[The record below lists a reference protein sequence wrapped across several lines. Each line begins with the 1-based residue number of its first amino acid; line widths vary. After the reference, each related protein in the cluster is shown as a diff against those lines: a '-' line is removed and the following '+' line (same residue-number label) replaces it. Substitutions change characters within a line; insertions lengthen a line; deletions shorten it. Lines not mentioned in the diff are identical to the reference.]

1 MKKHI
6 YGLFLCVPVLASV
19 LGCSQREDV
28 PQTGTAK
35 EITVIGTQDDF
46 TGLKTRSMVGEV
58 LDNGAIAMDWSVGDQ
73 IGVFGNGTTSNA
85 CFTSTNTY
93 PIRETGF
100 KGTCAIG
107 EKPEYAYYPYNANA
121 SDKTAVP
128 VCIPSVQNYSGV
140 ASVAQYDFKA
150 ANSFADL
157 DDGKY
162 QFNMKQLASLLRLEI
177 NLNDIAALLAE
188 KSVDTASES
197 LKSITLSSD
206 VRMSGDF
213 TCDLTKLEGSNALN
227 FSGDAGQTLGLTI
240 NFIDKPA
247 LSGTVVAYAV
257 VAPGA
262 QKGKTLT
269 CTMIV
274 NDFLSV
280 KLSAQMLCDF
290 EGGKYYTLPLNAS
303 VFVNNGAAVED
314 KTPADAEPVAG
325 QPSNCYMINAAKTY
339 SFDATVIGNG
349 DAGIIADAGFHTTSA
364 SIDPKSAKLM
374 WEDSEGFISGVS
386 LVKGK
391 VHFTAEKNV
400 GNAMIAVF
408 DGAGTVLWSWHIWG
422 VGDTM
427 PEDEEVSSQAT
438 ISANS
443 TLKVKYTVMDRTLGA
458 LSKTSYFTTLYQ
470 WGRKDPIPNST
481 VYYVDGQAAEIET
494 TYPVHKPGSAADATI
509 LTSIQHPECIIDDYK
524 EGLPVDWLASDK
536 INNYNLL
543 WGDNNTTYVFNKS
556 KPAAGKGWTNGKT
569 IYDPCPSGYR
579 VSSKFAWTGF
589 CGSSSGDTKNIDYIN
604 FVKYENGYYF
614 KKNSSDGVGIY
625 FPMTGSRGC
634 KTGSLWVGSGASAYS
649 SLNHDASYWAS
660 APSQNLGKGARMS
673 ISPYVASPSSSTQ
686 TSANSINTVDESGN
700 RSAAHPVRCIRE

>member
-6 YGLFLCVPVLASV
+6 YGLLLCVPVLASV

-128 VCIPSVQNYSGV
+128 VSIPSVQNYSGV

-157 DDGKY
+157 GDGKY

-188 KSVDTASES
+188 KAVETASES

-206 VRMSGDF
+206 VRMTGDF
-213 TCDLTKLEGSNALN
+213 TCDLTKLAGNNALN

-349 DAGIIADAGFHTTSA
+349 DAGIIADAGFHATSA
-364 SIDPKSAKLM
+364 GIDPKSAKLM

-427 PEDEEVSSQAT
+427 PEDEVVSSQAA
-438 ISANS
+438 ISENS
-443 TLKVKYTVMDRTLGA
+443 TLKVRYTVMDRTLGA
-458 LSKTSYFTTLYQ
+458 LSKASYFTTLYQ

-524 EGLPVDWLASDK
+524 GQAGDWLASDK
-536 INNYNLL
+536 TNKYNLL
-543 WGDNNTTYVFNKS
+543 WGDANTTYVFNKS

-589 CGSSSGDTKNIDYIN
+589 CGSSSGETKNIDYIY
-604 FVKYENGYYF
+604 FVKYANGYYF

-700 RSAAHPVRCIRE
+700 RSAAHPIRCIRE

>member
-46 TGLKTRSMVGEV
+46 TGLKTRSVVGEV

-73 IGVFGNGTTSNA
+73 IGVFGTGITSNA

-100 KGTCAIG
+100 KGTCAMG

-121 SDKTAVP
+121 SDKTAIP
-128 VCIPSVQNYSGV
+128 VSIPSVQNYSGV

-188 KSVDTASES
+188 KAVEPASES

-206 VRMSGDF
+206 VRMTGDF
-213 TCDLTKLEGSNALN
+213 TCDLTKLAGNNALN

-247 LSGTVVAYAV
+247 LYGTLVAYAV

-290 EGGKYYTLPLNAS
+290 EGGKYYTLPLNAT
-303 VFVNNGAAVED
+303 VFANNGAAVED

-349 DAGIIADAGFHTTSA
+349 EVGIIADAGFHTTSA

-374 WEDSEGFISGVS
+374 WEDTEGFISGVS

-391 VHFTAEKNV
+391 ALFTAEKNV

-509 LTSIQHPECIIDDYK
+509 LTSVQHPECIIDDYK
-524 EGLPVDWLASDK
+524 GQAGDWLASDK
-536 INNYNLL
+536 TNKYNLL
-543 WGDNNTTYVFNKS
+543 WGDANSTYVFNKS

-634 KTGSLWVGSGASAYS
+634 KTGSLWVGSGTTSAYN

-660 APSQNLGKGARMS
+660 APSQNLGRGARLS
-673 ISPYVASPSSSTQ
+673 ISPYDVSPSTTLS
-686 TSANSINTVDESGN
+686 SANSINTVDESGN

>member
-121 SDKTAVP
+121 SDKTAIP
-128 VCIPSVQNYSGV
+128 VSIPSVQNYSGV

-157 DDGKY
+157 GDGKY

-188 KSVDTASES
+188 KAVETASES

-206 VRMSGDF
+206 VRMTGDF

-303 VFVNNGAAVED
+303 VFVNNGATVED

-349 DAGIIADAGFHTTSA
+349 DAGIIADAGFHATSA
-364 SIDPKSAKLM
+364 GIDPKSAKLM

-427 PEDEEVSSQAT
+427 PEDEVVSSQAT

-524 EGLPVDWLASDK
+524 GQAGDWLASDK
-536 INNYNLL
+536 TNKYNLL
-543 WGDNNTTYVFNKS
+543 WGDDNTTYVFNKS

-614 KKNSSDGVGIY
+614 KKNSSDVVGIY

-700 RSAAHPVRCIRE
+700 RSAVHPVRCIRE

>member
-6 YGLFLCVPVLASV
+6 YRLFLCVPVLASV

-100 KGTCAIG
+100 KGTCAMG

-121 SDKTAVP
+121 SDKTAIP
-128 VCIPSVQNYSGV
+128 VSIPSVQNYSGV

-188 KSVDTASES
+188 KAVETASES

-206 VRMSGDF
+206 VRMTGDF

-391 VHFTAEKNV
+391 VNFTAEKNV

-427 PEDEEVSSQAT
+427 PGDEEVSSQAT
-438 ISANS
+438 ISENS
-443 TLKVKYTVMDRTLGA
+443 TLKVRYTVMDRTLGA

-481 VYYVDGQAAEIET
+481 VYFVDGQAAGIEK

-524 EGLPVDWLASDK
+524 GKAGDWLASDK
-536 INNYNLL
+536 TNKYNLL
-543 WGDNNTTYVFNKS
+543 WGDANTTYVFNKS

-589 CGSSSGDTKNIDYIN
+589 CGSSSGETKNIDYIY
-604 FVKYENGYYF
+604 FVKYANGYYF

-700 RSAAHPVRCIRE
+700 RSATHPVRCIRE

>member
-35 EITVIGTQDDF
+35 EITIIGPQDDF

-73 IGVFGNGTTSNA
+73 IGVFGTGTTSNA

-100 KGTCAIG
+100 KGTCAMG

-121 SDKTAVP
+121 SDKTAIP
-128 VCIPSVQNYSGV
+128 VSIPSVQNYSGV

-188 KSVDTASES
+188 KAVEPASES

-206 VRMSGDF
+206 VRMTGDF
-213 TCDLTKLEGSNALN
+213 TCDLTKLAGNNALN

-247 LSGTVVAYAV
+247 LSGTLVAYAV

-290 EGGKYYTLPLNAS
+290 DGGKYYTLPLNAS
-303 VFVNNGAAVED
+303 VFVNNGATVED

-339 SFDATVIGNG
+339 SFNATVIGNG
-349 DAGIIADAGFHTTSA
+349 EAGIIADAGFHTTSA

-391 VHFTAEKNV
+391 VLFTAEKNV

-427 PEDEEVSSQAT
+427 PENEEVSSQAT

-481 VYYVDGQAAEIET
+481 TYYVDGQATDIER

-524 EGLPVDWLASDK
+524 GQAGDWLASDK
-536 INNYNLL
+536 TNKYNLL

-634 KTGSLWVGSGASAYS
+634 ADGSLWVESGTTSAYN

-660 APSQNLGKGARMS
+660 APSQNLGQGARMS
-673 ISPYVASPSSSTQ
+673 ISPYVASPSTTQ
-686 TSANSINTVDESGN
+686 SSANSINTVDDTGGK
-700 RSAAHPVRCIRE
+700 RSATHPVRCIRE

>member
-19 LGCSQREDV
+19 LGCSQRENV

-35 EITVIGTQDDF
+35 EIAVIGTQDDF

-73 IGVFGNGTTSNA
+73 IGVFGTGTTSNA

-100 KGTCAIG
+100 KGTCAVG

-121 SDKTAVP
+121 SDKTAIP

-188 KSVDTASES
+188 KAVETASES

-206 VRMSGDF
+206 VRMTGDF

-262 QKGKTLT
+262 QTGKTLT

-303 VFVNNGAAVED
+303 VFVNNGATVED

-349 DAGIIADAGFHTTSA
+349 DAGIIDGAGFHTTSA
-364 SIDPKSAKLM
+364 GIDPKSAKLM

-391 VHFTAEKNV
+391 VNFTAEKNV

-427 PEDEEVSSQAT
+427 PEDEVVSSQAT

-470 WGRKDPIPNST
+470 WGRKDPIPNSP
-481 VYYVDGQAAEIET
+481 VYFVDGQAAEIET
-494 TYPVHKPGSAADATI
+494 TYPVHKPGSTADATI

-524 EGLPVDWLASDK
+524 GQAGDWLASDK
-536 INNYNLL
+536 TNKYNLL

-589 CGSSSGDTKNIDYIN
+589 CGSSSGDTKNIDYIY

-634 KTGSLWVGSGASAYS
+634 KTGSLWVGSGASAYN

-686 TSANSINTVDESGN
+686 TSANSINTVDSGN

>member
-28 PQTGTAK
+28 PQTGIAK

-73 IGVFGNGTTSNA
+73 IGVFGTGTTSNA

-100 KGTCAIG
+100 KGTCAMG

-121 SDKTAVP
+121 SDKTAIP
-128 VCIPSVQNYSGV
+128 VSIPSVQNYSGV

-157 DDGKY
+157 GDGKY

-188 KSVDTASES
+188 KAVETASES

-206 VRMSGDF
+206 VRMTGDF
-213 TCDLTKLEGSNALN
+213 TCDLTKLAGNNALN

-247 LSGTVVAYAV
+247 LSGTLVAYAV

-349 DAGIIADAGFHTTSA
+349 EVGIIADAGFHTTSA
-364 SIDPKSAKLM
+364 GIDPKSAKLM

-427 PEDEEVSSQAT
+427 PEDEVVSSQAT
-438 ISANS
+438 ISEKS

-524 EGLPVDWLASDK
+524 GQAGDWLASDK
-536 INNYNLL
+536 TNNYNLL

-634 KTGSLWVGSGASAYS
+634 ETGSLWVGRDASAYS

-660 APSQNLGKGARMS
+660 APSQNLGRGARLS
-673 ISPYVASPSSSTQ
+673 ISPYDASPSTTQ
-686 TSANSINTVDESGN
+686 SSANSINTVDESGN
-700 RSAAHPVRCIRE
+700 RSAVHPVRCIRE

>member
-46 TGLKTRSMVGEV
+46 TGLKTRSVVGEV

-73 IGVFGNGTTSNA
+73 IGVFGTGTTSNA
-85 CFTSTNTY
+85 CFASTNTY

-100 KGTCAIG
+100 KGTCAMG

-128 VCIPSVQNYSGV
+128 VSIPSVQNYSGV

-157 DDGKY
+157 GDGKY

-188 KSVDTASES
+188 KAVETASES

-206 VRMSGDF
+206 VRMTGDF

-247 LSGTVVAYAV
+247 LSGTLVAYAV

-280 KLSAQMLCDF
+280 KLLAQMLCDF

-349 DAGIIADAGFHTTSA
+349 EAGIISDAGFHTTSA

-374 WEDSEGFISGVS
+374 WEDTEGFISGVS

-391 VHFTAEKNV
+391 VLFTAEKNV

-427 PEDEEVSSQAT
+427 PEDEVVSSQAT

-443 TLKVKYTVMDRTLGA
+443 TLKVRYTVMDRTLGA

-481 VYYVDGQAAEIET
+481 VYFVDGQAAEIET

-509 LTSIQHPECIIDDYK
+509 LTSVQHPECIIDDYK
-524 EGLPVDWLASDK
+524 GQAGDWLASDK
-536 INNYNLL
+536 TNKYNLL
-543 WGDNNTTYVFNKS
+543 WGDDNTTYVFNKS

-614 KKNSSDGVGIY
+614 KKNSSDVVGIY

-634 KTGSLWVGSGASAYS
+634 VTGSLWVGSGASAYS
-649 SLNHDASYWAS
+649 SLNYDASYWAS

-673 ISPYVASPSSSTQ
+673 ISPYDGSPSTAQS
-686 TSANSINTVDESGN
+686 SANSINTVDESGN

>member
-46 TGLKTRSMVGEV
+46 TGLKTRSVVGEV

-73 IGVFGNGTTSNA
+73 IGVFGTVTTSNA

-100 KGTCAIG
+100 KGTCAMG

-121 SDKTAVP
+121 SDKTAIP
-128 VCIPSVQNYSGV
+128 VSIPSVQNYSGV

-157 DDGKY
+157 GDGKY

-188 KSVDTASES
+188 KAVETASES

-206 VRMSGDF
+206 VRMTGDF
-213 TCDLTKLEGSNALN
+213 TCDLTKLAVNNALN
-227 FSGDAGQTLGLTI
+227 FSGDAGQTMGLTI

-290 EGGKYYTLPLNAS
+290 EGGKYYTLPLNAT
-303 VFVNNGAAVED
+303 VFVNNGATVED

-349 DAGIIADAGFHTTSA
+349 EVGIIADAGFHATSA

-391 VHFTAEKNV
+391 VLFTAEKNV

-427 PEDEEVSSQAT
+427 PEDEVVSSQAT
-438 ISANS
+438 ISENS

-481 VYYVDGQAAEIET
+481 TYFVDGQAIDIER

-509 LTSIQHPECIIDDYK
+509 LTSVQHPECIIDDYK

-536 INNYNLL
+536 TNNYNLL
-543 WGDNNTTYVFNKS
+543 WGDANTTYVFNKS

-614 KKNSSDGVGIY
+614 KKSSSDVVGIY

-634 KTGSLWVGSGASAYS
+634 VTGSLWVGSGASAYS
-649 SLNHDASYWAS
+649 SLNYDASYWAS
-660 APSQNLGKGARMS
+660 APSQNLGKGAGMS
-673 ISPYVASPSSSTQ
+673 ISPYDGSPSTTQ
-686 TSANSINTVDESGN
+686 SSANSINTVDESGN
-700 RSAAHPVRCIRE
+700 RSAVHPVRCIRE

>member
-1 MKKHI
+1 MKIHI

-46 TGLKTRSMVGEV
+46 TGLKTRSVVGEV

-73 IGVFGNGTTSNA
+73 IGVFGTGTTSNA

-121 SDKTAVP
+121 SDKTAIP
-128 VCIPSVQNYSGV
+128 VSIPSVQNYSGV

-157 DDGKY
+157 GDGKY

-188 KSVDTASES
+188 KAVETASES

-206 VRMSGDF
+206 VRMTGDF
-213 TCDLTKLEGSNALN
+213 TCDLTKLAGNNALN

-290 EGGKYYTLPLNAS
+290 EGGKYYTLPLNAT

-339 SFDATVIGNG
+339 SFNATVIGNG
-349 DAGIIADAGFHTTSA
+349 EVGIIADAGFHTTSA

-374 WEDSEGFISGVS
+374 WEDTEGFISGVS

-391 VHFTAEKNV
+391 VLFTAEKNV

-427 PEDEEVSSQAT
+427 PEDEVVYSQAT

-524 EGLPVDWLASDK
+524 GQAGDWLASDK
-536 INNYNLL
+536 TNKYNLL

-556 KPAAGKGWTNGKT
+556 KPAAGKGWTNVKT

-634 KTGSLWVGSGASAYS
+634 VTGSLWVGSGASAYS
-649 SLNHDASYWAS
+649 SLNYDASYWAS

-673 ISPYVASPSSSTQ
+673 ISPYDGSPSTTQ
-686 TSANSINTVDESGN
+686 SSANSINTVDESGN
-700 RSAAHPVRCIRE
+700 RSAVHPVRCIRE

>member
-6 YGLFLCVPVLASV
+6 YGLFLCVPVFASV

-73 IGVFGNGTTSNA
+73 IGVFGTGITSNA

-100 KGTCAIG
+100 KGTCAMG
-107 EKPEYAYYPYNANA
+107 EKPEYAYYPYNVNA
-121 SDKTAVP
+121 GDKTAVP
-128 VCIPSVQNYSGV
+128 VSIPSVQNYSGV

-157 DDGKY
+157 GDGKY

-188 KSVDTASES
+188 KTVETASES

-206 VRMSGDF
+206 VRMTGDF

-247 LSGTVVAYAV
+247 LSGTLVAYAV

-290 EGGKYYTLPLNAS
+290 EGGKYYTLPLNS
-303 VFVNNGAAVED
+303 TVFVNNGATVED

-325 QPSNCYMINAAKTY
+325 QPSNCYMVNAAKTY

-349 DAGIIADAGFHTTSA
+349 EAGIIADAGFHTTSA

-427 PEDEEVSSQAT
+427 PEDEVVYSQAT

-494 TYPVHKPGSAADATI
+494 TYPIHKPGSAADATI

-524 EGLPVDWLASDK
+524 GQAGDWLASDK
-536 INNYNLL
+536 TNNYNLL

-556 KPAAGKGWTNGKT
+556 KPAAGKGWTKGKT

-634 KTGSLWVGSGASAYS
+634 ETGSLWVGRDASAYN

-660 APSQNLGKGARMS
+660 APSQNLGRGARLS
-673 ISPYVASPSSSTQ
+673 ISPYDGSPSTTQ

-700 RSAAHPVRCIRE
+700 RSAVHPVRCMRE

>member
-19 LGCSQREDV
+19 LGCSQREYV

-46 TGLKTRSMVGEV
+46 TGLKTRSVVGEV

-73 IGVFGNGTTSNA
+73 IGVFGTGTTSNA

-100 KGTCAIG
+100 KGTCAMG

-121 SDKTAVP
+121 SDKTAIP
-128 VCIPSVQNYSGV
+128 VSIPSVQNYSGV

-188 KSVDTASES
+188 KAVEPASES

-206 VRMSGDF
+206 VRMTGDF
-213 TCDLTKLEGSNALN
+213 TCDLTKLAGNNALN

-247 LSGTVVAYAV
+247 LSGTLVAYAV

-290 EGGKYYTLPLNAS
+290 DGGKYYTLPLNAS
-303 VFVNNGAAVED
+303 VFVNNGATVED

-339 SFDATVIGNG
+339 SFNATVIGNG
-349 DAGIIADAGFHTTSA
+349 EAGIIADAGFHTTSA

-481 VYYVDGQAAEIET
+481 VYFVDGQAAEIET
-494 TYPVHKPGSAADATI
+494 TYPVHKHGSAADATI

-524 EGLPVDWLASDK
+524 GQAGDWLASDNTNK
-536 INNYNLL
+536 YNLL

-556 KPAAGKGWTNGKT
+556 KPAAGKGWTKGKT

-673 ISPYVASPSSSTQ
+673 ISPYDGSPSTTQ
-686 TSANSINTVDESGN
+686 SSANSINTVDESGN

>member
-35 EITVIGTQDDF
+35 EITIIGTQDDF
-46 TGLKTRSMVGEV
+46 TGLKTRSAVGEV
-58 LDNGAIAMDWSVGDQ
+58 LDNGAIAMDWSVGDR
-73 IGVFGNGTTSNA
+73 IGVFGTGTTSNA

-100 KGTCAIG
+100 KGTFAIG

-128 VCIPSVQNYSGV
+128 VSIPSVQNYSGV

-157 DDGKY
+157 GDGKY
-162 QFNMKQLASLLRLEI
+162 QFNMKQLASLLRIEI

-188 KSVDTASES
+188 KAVETASES

-206 VRMSGDF
+206 VRMTGDF
-213 TCDLTKLEGSNALN
+213 TCDLTKLAGNNALN
-227 FSGDAGQTLGLTI
+227 FSGDAGQTMGLTI

-314 KTPADAEPVAG
+314 KSPADAEPVAG

-339 SFDATVIGNG
+339 SFNATVIGNG
-349 DAGIIADAGFHTTSA
+349 EAGIIADAGFHTTSA

-391 VHFTAEKNV
+391 VLFTAEKNV

-443 TLKVKYTVMDRTLGA
+443 TLKVNYTVMDRALGA

-524 EGLPVDWLASDK
+524 GQAGDWLASDK
-536 INNYNLL
+536 TNKYNLL

-556 KPAAGKGWTNGKT
+556 KPAAGKGWTNVKT

-649 SLNHDASYWAS
+649 SLNYDASYWAS
-660 APSQNLGKGARMS
+660 APSQNLGRGARLS
-673 ISPYVASPSSSTQ
+673 ISPYDVSPSTTQ

-700 RSAAHPVRCIRE
+700 RSAVHPVRCIRE

>member
-73 IGVFGNGTTSNA
+73 IGVFGTGTTSNA

-100 KGTCAIG
+100 KGTCAMG
-107 EKPEYAYYPYNANA
+107 EKPEYAYDPYNANA

-128 VCIPSVQNYSGV
+128 VSIPSVQNYSGV

-157 DDGKY
+157 GDGKY

-188 KSVDTASES
+188 KAVETASES

-206 VRMSGDF
+206 VRMTGDF
-213 TCDLTKLEGSNALN
+213 TCDLTKLEESNALK
-227 FSGDAGQTLGLTI
+227 FSGDAGQALGLTI

-290 EGGKYYTLPLNAS
+290 EGGKYYTLPLNAT

-339 SFDATVIGNG
+339 SFNATVIGNG
-349 DAGIIADAGFHTTSA
+349 EAGIIADAGFHATSA
-364 SIDPKSAKLM
+364 GIDPKSAKLM

-443 TLKVKYTVMDRTLGA
+443 TLKVKYTVMDRALGA
-458 LSKTSYFTTLYQ
+458 LSKMSYFTTLYQ

-481 VYYVDGQAAEIET
+481 TYFVDGQAIDIER

-524 EGLPVDWLASDK
+524 GQAGDWLASDK
-536 INNYNLL
+536 TNNYNLL

-589 CGSSSGDTKNIDYIN
+589 CGSSSGDTKNIGYIN

-614 KKNSSDGVGIY
+614 KKSSSDVVGIY

-634 KTGSLWVGSGASAYS
+634 VTGSLWVGSGASAYS
-649 SLNHDASYWAS
+649 SLNYDASYWAS

-673 ISPYVASPSSSTQ
+673 ISPYDGSPSTTQ
-686 TSANSINTVDESGN
+686 SSANSINTVDESGN
-700 RSAAHPVRCIRE
+700 RSATHPVRCIRE

>member
-73 IGVFGNGTTSNA
+73 IGVFGTVTTSNA

-100 KGTCAIG
+100 KGTCAMG

-121 SDKTAVP
+121 SDKTAIP
-128 VCIPSVQNYSGV
+128 VSIPSVQNYSGV

-157 DDGKY
+157 GDGKY

-188 KSVDTASES
+188 KAVDTASES

-206 VRMSGDF
+206 VRMTGDF

-227 FSGDAGQTLGLTI
+227 FSGDAGQTSGLTI

-262 QKGKTLT
+262 QTGKTLT

-349 DAGIIADAGFHTTSA
+349 DAGIIDGAGFHATSA

-391 VHFTAEKNV
+391 VLFTAEKNV

-438 ISANS
+438 VSEKS
-443 TLKVKYTVMDRTLGA
+443 TIKVKYTVMDRTLGA

-494 TYPVHKPGSAADATI
+494 TYPVHKPG
-509 LTSIQHPECIIDDYK
+509 
-524 EGLPVDWLASDK
+524 
-536 INNYNLL
+536 
-543 WGDNNTTYVFNKS
+543 
-556 KPAAGKGWTNGKT
+556 
-569 IYDPCPSGYR
+569 
-579 VSSKFAWTGF
+579 
-589 CGSSSGDTKNIDYIN
+589 
-604 FVKYENGYYF
+604 
-614 KKNSSDGVGIY
+614 
-625 FPMTGSRGC
+625 
-634 KTGSLWVGSGASAYS
+634 
-649 SLNHDASYWAS
+649 
-660 APSQNLGKGARMS
+660 
-673 ISPYVASPSSSTQ
+673 
-686 TSANSINTVDESGN
+686 
-700 RSAAHPVRCIRE
+700 

>member
-128 VCIPSVQNYSGV
+128 VSIPSVQNYSGV

-157 DDGKY
+157 GDGKY

-188 KSVDTASES
+188 KAVETASES

-206 VRMSGDF
+206 VRMTGDF

-262 QKGKTLT
+262 QKGKMLT

-349 DAGIIADAGFHTTSA
+349 DAGIIDGAGFHTTSA

-543 WGDNNTTYVFNKS
+543 WGDNNTDYLWKKTDPK
-556 KPAAGKGWTNGKT
+556 AGAGWTNGKT

-589 CGSSSGDTKNIDYIN
+589 CGSSSGETKNIDYIY
-604 FVKYENGYYF
+604 FVKYANGYYF

-649 SLNHDASYWAS
+649 SLNYDASYWAS

-673 ISPYVASPSSSTQ
+673 ISPYVASPSTTQ

>member
-19 LGCSQREDV
+19 FGCSQREDV

-46 TGLKTRSMVGEV
+46 TGLKTRSMVGEL

-73 IGVFGNGTTSNA
+73 IGVFGTGITSNA

-128 VCIPSVQNYSGV
+128 VSIPSVQNYSGV

-157 DDGKY
+157 GDGKY
-162 QFNMKQLASLLRLEI
+162 QFNMKQLASLLRIEI

-188 KSVDTASES
+188 KTVETASES

-206 VRMSGDF
+206 VRMTGDF
-213 TCDLTKLEGSNALN
+213 TCDLTKLTGNNALN

-303 VFVNNGAAVED
+303 VFVNNGATVED

-349 DAGIIADAGFHTTSA
+349 DAGIIDGAGFHATSA

-386 LVKGK
+386 VVKGK

-427 PEDEEVSSQAT
+427 PEDEVVSSQAT
-438 ISANS
+438 ISENS

-481 VYYVDGQAAEIET
+481 TYYVDGQATDIER

-524 EGLPVDWLASDK
+524 GQAGDWLASDK
-536 INNYNLL
+536 TNNYNLL

-556 KPAAGKGWTNGKT
+556 KPAAGKGWTNAKT

-589 CGSSSGDTKNIDYIN
+589 SGSETGEISKLLLYT
-604 FVKYENGYYF
+604 KYENGYYF
-614 KKNSSDGVGIY
+614 KKNSSDVVGIY

-634 KTGSLWVGSGASAYS
+634 ADGSLWVGKEASAYS
-649 SLNHDASYWAS
+649 SLNYDASYWAS

>member
-6 YGLFLCVPVLASV
+6 CGLFLCVPVLASV

-100 KGTCAIG
+100 KGTCAVG

-128 VCIPSVQNYSGV
+128 VSIPSVQNYSGV

-157 DDGKY
+157 GDGKY

-206 VRMSGDF
+206 VRMTGDF
-213 TCDLTKLEGSNALN
+213 TCDLTKLEGSNDLN

-290 EGGKYYTLPLNAS
+290 EGGNYYTLPLNAT
-303 VFVNNGAAVED
+303 VFVNNGATVED

-349 DAGIIADAGFHTTSA
+349 EAGIIDGAGFHATSA
-364 SIDPKSAKLM
+364 GIDPKSAKLM

-391 VHFTAEKNV
+391 VNFTAEKNV

-427 PEDEEVSSQAT
+427 PGDEEVSSQAT
-438 ISANS
+438 ISENS
-443 TLKVKYTVMDRTLGA
+443 TLKVRYTVMDRTLGA

-481 VYYVDGQAAEIET
+481 VYYVDGQAAGIET

-524 EGLPVDWLASDK
+524 GQAGDWLASDNTNK
-536 INNYNLL
+536 YNLL

>member
-1 MKKHI
+1 MRKHI

-46 TGLKTRSMVGEV
+46 TGLKTRSVVGEV

-73 IGVFGNGTTSNA
+73 IGVFGTGTTSNA

-100 KGTCAIG
+100 KGTCAMG
-107 EKPEYAYYPYNANA
+107 EKPEYAYYPYIANA
-121 SDKTAVP
+121 SDKTAIP
-128 VCIPSVQNYSGV
+128 VSIPSVQNYSGV

-157 DDGKY
+157 GDGKY

-188 KSVDTASES
+188 KAVETASES

-206 VRMSGDF
+206 VRMTGDF
-213 TCDLTKLEGSNALN
+213 TCDLTKLAGNNALN
-227 FSGDAGQTLGLTI
+227 FSGDAGQMGLTI

-290 EGGKYYTLPLNAS
+290 EGGKYYTLPLNAT
-303 VFVNNGAAVED
+303 VFVNNGATVED
-314 KTPADAEPVAG
+314 KSPADAEPVAG

-339 SFDATVIGNG
+339 SFGATVIGNG
-349 DAGIIADAGFHTTSA
+349 EAGIIADAGFHTTSA

-391 VHFTAEKNV
+391 VLFTAEKNV

-427 PEDEEVSSQAT
+427 PEDEKVYSQAT

-443 TLKVKYTVMDRTLGA
+443 TLKVNYTVMDRALGA

-481 VYYVDGQAAEIET
+481 TYFVDGQAIDIER

-524 EGLPVDWLASDK
+524 GQAGDWLASDNTNK
-536 INNYNLL
+536 YNLL

-556 KPAAGKGWTNGKT
+556 KPAAGKGWTNVKT

-634 KTGSLWVGSGASAYS
+634 ETGSLWVGRDASAYN

-660 APSQNLGKGARMS
+660 APSQNLGKSARMS

-700 RSAAHPVRCIRE
+700 RSAVHPVRCIRE

>member
-58 LDNGAIAMDWSVGDQ
+58 LDNGAIAMDWSIGDQ
-73 IGVFGNGTTSNA
+73 IGVFGTGTTSNA

-100 KGTCAIG
+100 KGTCAVG

-128 VCIPSVQNYSGV
+128 VSIPSVQNYSGV

-188 KSVDTASES
+188 KAVETASES

-206 VRMSGDF
+206 VRMTGDF

-247 LSGTVVAYAV
+247 LSGMVVAYAV

-290 EGGKYYTLPLNAS
+290 EGGKYYTLPLNAT
-303 VFVNNGAAVED
+303 VFVNNGATVED

-349 DAGIIADAGFHTTSA
+349 DAGIIADAGFHATSA

-391 VHFTAEKNV
+391 VNFTAEKNV

-427 PEDEEVSSQAT
+427 PEDEVVSSQAT

-481 VYYVDGQAAEIET
+481 VYYVDGQAAGIEK

-524 EGLPVDWLASDK
+524 GQAGDWLASDNTNK
-536 INNYNLL
+536 YNLL
-543 WGDNNTTYVFNKS
+543 WGDANTTYVFNKS

-589 CGSSSGDTKNIDYIN
+589 CGSSSGETKNIDYIY

-634 KTGSLWVGSGASAYS
+634 KTGSLWVGSDASAYS

>member
-1 MKKHI
+1 MIKHI

-35 EITVIGTQDDF
+35 EITIIGTQDDF

-121 SDKTAVP
+121 SDKTAIP
-128 VCIPSVQNYSGV
+128 VSIPSVQNYSGV

-188 KSVDTASES
+188 KAVETASES

-206 VRMSGDF
+206 VRMTGDF

-391 VHFTAEKNV
+391 VNFTAEKNV

-427 PEDEEVSSQAT
+427 PGDEEVSSQAT
-438 ISANS
+438 ISEKS

-481 VYYVDGQAAEIET
+481 VYYVDGQAAEIEM

-524 EGLPVDWLASDK
+524 GQPVDWLASDK
-536 INNYNLL
+536 TNNYNLL
-543 WGDNNTTYVFNKS
+543 WGDDNTTYVFNKS

-589 CGSSSGDTKNIDYIN
+589 CGSSSGETKNIDYIY
-604 FVKYENGYYF
+604 FVKYANGYYF

-700 RSAAHPVRCIRE
+700 RSAVHPVRCIRE

>member
-28 PQTGTAK
+28 PQTGIAK

-46 TGLKTRSMVGEV
+46 TGPKTRSVVGEV

-73 IGVFGNGTTSNA
+73 IGVFGTGTTSNA

-128 VCIPSVQNYSGV
+128 VSIPSVQNYSGV

-206 VRMSGDF
+206 VRMTGDF
-213 TCDLTKLEGSNALN
+213 TCDLTKLEGSNDLN
-227 FSGDAGQTLGLTI
+227 FSGDAGQTPGLTI

-247 LSGTVVAYAV
+247 LSGTLVAYAV

-290 EGGKYYTLPLNAS
+290 EGGKYYTLPLNAT
-303 VFVNNGAAVED
+303 VFANNGAAVED

-349 DAGIIADAGFHTTSA
+349 DAGIIDGAGFHTTSA

-427 PEDEEVSSQAT
+427 PEDEEVFSQAT

-443 TLKVKYTVMDRTLGA
+443 TLKVKYTVMDRALGA

-524 EGLPVDWLASDK
+524 GLAGDWLASDNTNK
-536 INNYNLL
+536 YNLL

-556 KPAAGKGWTNGKT
+556 KPAAGKGWTNVKT

-579 VSSKFAWTGF
+579 VSSKFVWTGF
-589 CGSSSGDTKNIDYIN
+589 CGSSSGDTRNIDYIN

-634 KTGSLWVGSGASAYS
+634 ETGSLWVGRDASAYN

-660 APSQNLGKGARMS
+660 APSQNLGQGVRMS
-673 ISPYVASPSSSTQ
+673 ISPYDASPSTTLS
-686 TSANSINTVDESGN
+686 SANSINTVDDTGGK

>member
-73 IGVFGNGTTSNA
+73 IGVFGTVTTSNA

-100 KGTCAIG
+100 KGTCAMG

-121 SDKTAVP
+121 SDKTAIP

-157 DDGKY
+157 GDGKY

-188 KSVDTASES
+188 KAVETASES

-206 VRMSGDF
+206 VRMTGDF
-213 TCDLTKLEGSNALN
+213 TCDLTKLAGNNALN

-247 LSGTVVAYAV
+247 LSGAVVAYAV

-290 EGGKYYTLPLNAS
+290 EGGKYYTLPLNAT
-303 VFVNNGAAVED
+303 VFANNGAAVED

-349 DAGIIADAGFHTTSA
+349 EAGIIADAGFHTTSA

-427 PEDEEVSSQAT
+427 PEDEKVYSQAT

-443 TLKVKYTVMDRTLGA
+443 TLKVNYTVMDRALGA

-481 VYYVDGQAAEIET
+481 TYFVDGQAIDIER

-524 EGLPVDWLASDK
+524 GQVGDWLASDNTNK
-536 INNYNLL
+536 YNLL

-556 KPAAGKGWTNGKT
+556 KPAAGKGWTNVKT

-673 ISPYVASPSSSTQ
+673 ISPYVASPSSTQ

>member
-46 TGLKTRSMVGEV
+46 TGLKTRSVVGEV

-73 IGVFGNGTTSNA
+73 IGVFGTGTTSNA

-100 KGTCAIG
+100 KGTCAMG

-121 SDKTAVP
+121 SDKTAIP
-128 VCIPSVQNYSGV
+128 VSIPSVQNYSGV

-157 DDGKY
+157 GDGKY

-188 KSVDTASES
+188 KAVEPASES

-206 VRMSGDF
+206 VRMTGDF
-213 TCDLTKLEGSNALN
+213 TCDLTKLAGNNALN
-227 FSGDAGQTLGLTI
+227 FSGDAGQTMGLTI
-240 NFIDKPA
+240 NLIDKPA

-339 SFDATVIGNG
+339 SFNATVIGNG
-349 DAGIIADAGFHTTSA
+349 EAGIIADAGFHTTSA

-391 VHFTAEKNV
+391 VLFTAEKNV

-481 VYYVDGQAAEIET
+481 TYFVDGQAIDIER

-524 EGLPVDWLASDK
+524 GQAGDWLASDK
-536 INNYNLL
+536 TNNYNLL
-543 WGDNNTTYVFNKS
+543 WGDANTTYVFNKS
-556 KPAAGKGWTNGKT
+556 KPAAGKVWTNGKT

-634 KTGSLWVGSGASAYS
+634 VTGSLWTDEKSESAYS

-660 APSQNLGKGARMS
+660 APSQNLGQGARMS
-673 ISPYVASPSSSTQ
+673 ISPYDASPSTTLS
-686 TSANSINTVDESGN
+686 SANSINTVDDTGGK